1 MITFIEAAKDQ
12 LTLVHKLAY
21 RIWPSTFKDILSNAQ
36 MAYMLDWMYSLPS
49 LQKQMEEGCYFL
61 LAKDDNNLIGY
72 ASYQF
77 NVKEKM
83 TRLHKIYL
91 LPASQGRGIGKQM
104 ILEIIKRAKE
114 NDQDTLQLNVN
125 RSNKAALVYSK
136 LGFHIVREEDNDIGH
151 GYFMNDYVMELSL

>member
-21 RIWPSTFKDILSNAQ
+21 RIWPSTFKDILSDAQ

-91 LPASQGRGIGKQM
+91 LPSSQGKGIGKQM

-125 RSNKAALVYSK
+125 RSNKAALVYAK
-136 LGFHIVREEDNDIGH
+136 LGFHIIREEDNDIGH
-151 GYFMNDYVMELSL
+151 GYFMNDYVMELNL

>member
-1 MITFIEAAKDQ
+1 MITFIEATKDQ
-12 LTLVHKLAY
+12 LTAIHELAH
-21 RIWPSTFKDILSNAQ
+21 RIWPSTFRNILSDEQ
-36 MAYMLDWMYSLPS
+36 IAYMLDWMYSIPS
-49 LQKQMEEGCYFL
+49 LQKQVEEGCHFL

-91 LPASQGRGIGKQM
+91 LPASQGKGIGKQM

-114 NDQDTLQLNVN
+114 NNQDTLQLNVN
-125 RSNKAALVYSK
+125 RHNKAALMYAK
-136 LGFHIVREEDNDIGH
+136 FGFRIVREEDNDIGH
-151 GYFMNDYVMELSL
+151 GYFMNDYVMELNL

>member
-1 MITFIEAAKDQ
+1 MITFIEATKDQ
-12 LTLVHKLAY
+12 LTVIHELAY
-21 RIWPSTFKDILSNAQ
+21 RIWPSTFKDILSDAQ
-36 MAYMLDWMYSLPS
+36 MAYMLDWMYSLAS
-49 LQKQMEEGCYFL
+49 LQKQVEEGCHFL

-91 LPASQGRGIGKQM
+91 LPASQGKGIGKQM

-125 RSNKAALVYSK
+125 RHNKAALMYAR
-136 LGFHIVREEDNDIGH
+136 LGFRIVAEEDNDIGH
-151 GYFMNDYVMELSL
+151 GYFMNDYVMELNL